1 MSWFACPAKKQ
12 IIKARKRGEAVRGCS
27 GREDIAEI
35 SFICLFI
42 LFYFM
47 WLCNEGGLGK
57 KYPRRSC
64 TANSRDR
71 RRMLLAQ
78 QQPGPALKVS
88 GFFFVPTPN
97 RAPVRGRSGSDRS
110 WSRSGRARALGEG
123 GVRVGAGPILFGS
136 HLPPPISPYV

>member
-1 MSWFACPAKKQ
+1 
-12 IIKARKRGEAVRGCS
+12 
-27 GREDIAEI
+27 
-35 SFICLFI
+35 
-42 LFYFM
+42 M

-88 GFFFVPTPN
+88 GFFLFPPPIGLQFGADQGQIGPGLVQVGPEHW
-97 RAPVRGRSGSDRS
+97 GR
-110 WSRSGRARALGEG
+110 G

-136 HLPPPISPYV
+136 HLSPPISPYV